1 MNSIYSRMDSDLRLA
16 RRAEGTKVEYRR
28 YLRQFL
34 EFTPTKHADELDEAD
49 VRAWLHHLQD
59 DRKVAATTQK
69 MATAAVKFLFERT
82 LGRPEQVARIPMP
95 KIPTPLPVVL
105 SHHQLWAL
113 FAAEPSL
120 LKRTAMATAYA
131 AGLRV
136 SEVCRL
142 STGDIDSQ
150 RGILHVRHG
159 KGDKDRITT
168 LPPTLLAQLRGYW
181 KRIRPSGERLF
192 PGATEAGHIGR
203 STLQQAYRDAARRA
217 LIRRPGTFHSLRH
230 SCATHLLEAGV
241 ELRVIQILLG
251 HERIETT
258 TRYTRVRSDVLA
270 KLPDLLGSLKQRQ
283 P

>member
-1 MNSIYSRMDSDLRLA
+1 MKSIHVRMESDLRLA
-16 RRAEGTKVEYRR
+16 RRSKGTQVEYLR
-28 YLRQFL
+28 YVRQFL
-34 EFTPTKHADELDEAD
+34 EFTPTKPDEELCEDD

-105 SHHQLWAL
+105 GHDQLRAL

-120 LKRTAMATAYA
+120 LKRTAMVTAYA

-142 STGDIDSQ
+142 GTGDIDSQ

-159 KGDKDRITT
+159 KGDKDRVTT
-168 LPPTLLAQLRGYW
+168 LSPTLLAQLRGYW
-181 KRIRPSGERLF
+181 KRTRPPGQLLF

-203 STLQQAYRDAARRA
+203 STLQEAYRTAARKA
-217 LIRRPGTFHSLRH
+217 LIRRPGSFHTLRH
-230 SCATHLLEAGV
+230 STATHLLEAGV
-241 ELRVIQILLG
+241 ELRVIQVLLG
-251 HERIETT
+251 HQRIETT

-270 KLPDLLGSLKQRQ
+270 KLPDLLGGLKKQ